1 MVVSLCEKADKMHGE
16 GEGPQMKK
24 LEPSLPRSEKSD
36 KVKETEKMSNH
47 SPEDQMKDWS
57 AWKN

>member
-24 LEPSLPRSEKSD
+24 LGPSCQGQRRVTKS
-36 KVKETEKMSNH
+36 ETEKMSNH
-47 SPEDQMKDWS
+47 FPEDQMKDWS